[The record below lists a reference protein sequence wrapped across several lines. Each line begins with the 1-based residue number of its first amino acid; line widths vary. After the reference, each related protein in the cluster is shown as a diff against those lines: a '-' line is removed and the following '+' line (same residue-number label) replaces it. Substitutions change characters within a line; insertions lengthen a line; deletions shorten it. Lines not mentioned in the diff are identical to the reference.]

1 MHSQGGRTEQL
12 ESKTF
17 SVNSISG
24 DDLTQNS
31 YTGAAASRDHLALFQ
46 ANSVFILSLR
56 HPLRNVTYILF

>member
-17 SVNSISG
+17 SMNSISG

-31 YTGAAASRDHLALFQ
+31 YTKAVASRDHLALFQ
-46 ANSVFILSLR
+46 ANSVFILRLR
-56 HPLRNVTYILF
+56 HPWRNITYIFF

>member
-12 ESKTF
+12 ETKTF

-24 DDLTQNS
+24 DDLTQS
-31 YTGAAASRDHLALFQ
+31 CYTGGAVSRDHLALFQ

-56 HPLRNVTYILF
+56 HPLRNVTYIFF